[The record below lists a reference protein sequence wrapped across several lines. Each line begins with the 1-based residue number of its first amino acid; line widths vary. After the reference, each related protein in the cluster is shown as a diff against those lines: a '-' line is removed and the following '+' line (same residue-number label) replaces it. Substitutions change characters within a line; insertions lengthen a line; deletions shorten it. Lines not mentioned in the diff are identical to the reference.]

1 MIVIINYGLGNIQ
14 SFKNLFQRKGIKFI
28 EIKDNEDL
36 SKVSCFLLPGVGSFD
51 DAIKKLQAQK
61 FFGEL
66 DKIIKKKLKPILGVC
81 VGMQI
86 MFENSDEGKLKGLN
100 WLEGTVKRIGSEKKN
115 KGTII
120 LPHLGWNNINIK
132 KNHPLFYNIENLEF
146 YFLHSYMCISQTEH
160 IFASTTYYDEIN
172 SVVIKDNIYGIQ
184 FHPEKSHSQGENLLI
199 NYIKMYVET

>member
-1 MIVIINYGLGNIQ
+1 MIGIINYGLGNIQ

-146 YFLHSYMCISQTEH
+146 YFLHSYMCISQTEN